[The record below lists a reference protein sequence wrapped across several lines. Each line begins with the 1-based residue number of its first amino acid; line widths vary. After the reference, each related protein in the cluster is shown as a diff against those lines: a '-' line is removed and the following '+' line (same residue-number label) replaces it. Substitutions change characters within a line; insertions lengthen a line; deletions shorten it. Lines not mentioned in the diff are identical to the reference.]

1 MKKRI
6 FSILLSVC
14 MVLTMIPMAGGQVFA
29 ADEHKHCICG
39 ASHQA
44 VGNHTNA
51 DEQTFTEWPATD
63 SLPSD
68 AGYYYLS
75 DDVTITTRWEP
86 ADGTVLCLNG
96 HTIST
101 KASTDLSNYA
111 ISVSKAFTLTDCSQ
125 NGTGKIE
132 NTLDSSKAASGIVIT
147 YGTFNMYGGTIT
159 KYTETAVYV
168 NSRTGFNM
176 YGGSIT
182 GNTGNSAKDRSAGV
196 HVAYGAVTVSGNVN
210 ITGNTK
216 DGKANNV
223 AICSYNS
230 YINPNGLADSAKVGV
245 TIATER
251 MPSLGGPVRIAY
263 DGSYDMDKFKAAIGK
278 IVADDSAT
286 YTVDVSSSN
295 GHPVLVMKVIPYGT
309 IVWETNGGKIN
320 DSTYTTEFND
330 GDTITAP
337 ADVTK
342 TADAQYEYTFAGWSD
357 TQDGTTPVDT
367 FSPGAGTTTYY
378 AIYNRTLRK
387 YNVSWDTDGGSAL
400 SGTYTGENTDY
411 GTVITAPDN
420 PTKAPDERYSYKF
433 EGWYTAKS
441 GGQKLTADT
450 TVTGNVT
457 YYARY
462 NKTPQSYKVTLDT
475 DGGTLADGADVAG
488 YTYGTRVTLPT
499 PSKTGYNFAGW
510 YNTDETDG
518 SKVTAISST
527 DTGDKSFTA
536 KWTPIPAGTPVI
548 TKQPESLTF
557 EYGKTGSFTIEAE
570 AASGST
576 YTLSYQWYRNTIS
589 STVGGTEITGATG
602 TTYTVPDN
610 TATGTY
616 YYYCIVTAKRSDNG
630 QEATKT
636 SNIAELKITKQA
648 GRVIPPTAK
657 QLLKYNG
664 EAQVLL
670 ENAGSSDTGTIEY
683 SLDNSTYST
692 DLPKGT
698 EAGTYTVWYRVTGN
712 DTYAD
717 VAPANITVDIAKA
730 AGPEAPAG
738 LNAAA
743 PSKWGLS
750 DGSITGVD
758 STMEYADNEAFTDA
772 KDCTGDI
779 IANLAAGTYYVRIK
793 ATTNYEA
800 GKAAAVIV
808 PAGKIEVESISVSST
823 GHKTSYEIG
832 DVLDVT
838 GLQITAEK
846 TDGGKEIIDVKA
858 DMVSGFDSSR
868 AVDAQTLTITYGDK
882 TAEYTIKIDRKSID
896 APAADTTEF
905 VYDGNAKTYT
915 LEENEA
921 YTVSGNVQTNAASHD
936 VTVSLT
942 DNYRWSDGTT
952 AAKIYKF
959 VIKKAVVA
967 MFDFKDSVYD
977 FAYTGNEI
985 VPELVGD
992 KSKVDITG
1000 DTSAKDVKSGG
1011 RYAITVSLKDT
1022 ENYRWE
1028 SSDEYPDWTEPQDI
1042 NWSILPADKI
1052 KITAEDRDAYVGD
1065 AVPENNYTVE
1075 GLLGEDSL
1083 GGEAVY
1089 KYRLINEDGTVSEEL
1104 LDEPDMSKAGKYE
1117 ICISGIEAPAGNNY
1131 KGIEFTAGALT
1142 ITKKA
1147 SGTYKP
1153 TQKPEIIAGEG
1164 VKAELR
1170 INGTK
1175 ATITVEA
1182 GYEITDVLVNGVS
1195 IGKVTEITGLKTGDK
1210 VEIKTAKKQT
1220 EPEFNVKNYVKELTL
1235 AARSSK
1241 TAKGNIRIKVASVT
1255 DENGNPVDLSELK
1268 AKGYTVK
1275 YKFYRSEKKAA
1286 EYGARIEKDTDN
1298 NSYINNTGKK
1308 GAKYFYKV
1316 RVMVYDS
1323 NGKLAAKSELKQCKY
1338 ATRIWSK

>member
-6 FSILLSVC
+6 FSILLSIC

-51 DEQTFTEWPATD
+51 DEQVFTEWTATD

-75 DDVTITTRWEP
+75 DDVTITTQWEP
-86 ADGTVLCLNG
+86 TDGTVLCLNG
-96 HTIST
+96 HTIKT
-101 KASTDLSNYA
+101 KATTDFDKYA
-111 ISVSKAFTLTDCSQ
+111 IFSKKAFTLTDCSQ

-132 NTLDSSKAASGIVIT
+132 NALDSSKTACGIIT
-147 YGTFNMYGGTIT
+147 WGNFYMYGGTIT
-159 KYTETAVYV
+159 KYTGTAVCV
-168 NSRTGFNM
+168 NISYNKEFNM

-182 GNTGNSAKDRSAGV
+182 GNTGVSGSKNGAGIYV
-196 HVAYGAVTVSGNVN
+196 ESGAVTVSGDVD

-223 AICSYNS
+223 TLLESGC

-245 TIATER
+245 TTGNL
-251 MPSLGGPVRIAY
+251 PSLGNPVKIAY
-263 DGSYDMDKFKAAIGK
+263 DGDVNAFKDAVGK
-278 IVADDSAT
+278 IVPDDSDKYKIDFA
-286 YTVDVSSSN
+286 YDN
-295 GHPVLVMKVIPYGT
+295 AGHTSLVMKVIPYGT
-309 IVWETNGGKIN
+309 IVWETNGGKIK
-320 DSTYTTEFND
+320 DSTYTTEFNN

-357 TQDGTTPVDT
+357 TQGGTTPVDT
-367 FSPGAGTTTYY
+367 FAPGAGTTTYY

-420 PTKAPDERYSYKF
+420 PTKATDEKYSYKF

-475 DGGTLADGADVAG
+475 DGGTLADGADVTG

-499 PSKTGYNFAGW
+499 PSKTGYSFAGW
-510 YNTDETDG
+510 YNTGETDG

-670 ENAGSSDTGTIEY
+670 EKAGSSDTGTIEY

-692 DLPKGT
+692 AIPEGT
-698 EAGTYTVWYRVTGN
+698 DAGTYTVWYRVTGN
-712 DTYAD
+712 NTYAD
-717 VAPANITVDIAKA
+717 VAPAKITVDIAKA
-730 AGPEAPAG
+730 AGPDAPAG
-738 LNAAA
+738 LKAAA

-758 STMEYADNEAFTDA
+758 STMEYADNEAFTNA
-772 KDCTGDI
+772 KDCTGDT
-779 IANLAAGTYYVRIK
+779 IANLAAGTYYVRVK
-793 ATTNYEA
+793 ETANYEA
-800 GKAAAVIV
+800 GKAAKVDV
-808 PAGKIEVESISVSST
+808 LAGIIEVESISVSST
-823 GHKTSYEIG
+823 DHKTLYEIG
-832 DVLDVT
+832 DALDVT
-838 GLQITAEK
+838 GLKITAEK
-846 TDGGKEIIDVKA
+846 TDGSSETINVEA
-858 DMVSGFDSSR
+858 DMVSGFDSSSV
-868 AVDAQTLTITYGDK
+868 ADAQTLTITFSGK
-882 TAEYTIKIDRKSID
+882 TTEYTIKIDRKSVEI
-896 APAADTTEF
+896 PAADTTEF
-905 VYDGNAKTYT
+905 VYDGSEKTYT
-915 LEENEA
+915 VNANEA
-921 YTVSGNVQTNAASHD
+921 YTVAGNVQTNAGTYD

-942 DNYRWSDGTT
+942 DNYKWADGNTDD
-952 AAKIYKF
+952 KIYKF
-959 VIKKAVVA
+959 VIKKAVVDL
-967 MFDFKDSVYD
+967 FDFKDAVYD
-977 FAYTGNEI
+977 FAYTGKEI

-992 KSKVDITG
+992 ESKVNITG
-1000 DTSAKDVKSGG
+1000 DTSAKDVKTDGF
-1011 RYAITVSLKDT
+1011 YAITISLKDT
-1022 ENYRWE
+1022 GNYRWNT
-1028 SSDEYPDWTEPQDI
+1028 SDEYPDRTQPQVI
-1042 NWSILPADKI
+1042 NWSILQADKI
-1052 KITAEDRDAYVGD
+1052 KITAEDQNAYVGD
-1065 AVPENNYTVE
+1065 AVPENSCTVE

-1089 KYRLINEDGTVSEEL
+1089 KYRLINEDGTVSEEI

-1117 ICISGIEAPAGNNY
+1117 ICISGIKAPAGNNY
-1131 KGIEFTAGALT
+1131 KGIEFTVGTLT
-1142 ITKKA
+1142 ITKKS

-1164 VKAELR
+1164 TKAGLTL
-1170 INGTK
+1170 NGTK
-1175 ATITVEA
+1175 ATITVEE

-1195 IGKVTEITGLKTGDK
+1195 LGKVTEITGLKTGDK

-1220 EPEFNVKNYVKELTL
+1220 EPEFNISSYVKDLKL
-1235 AARSSK
+1235 VARSSK
-1241 TAKGNIRIKVASVT
+1241 TANKNIRIKVASVT
-1255 DENGNPVDLSELK
+1255 DQNGNNVDLEELK

-1275 YKFYRSEKKAA
+1275 YKFYRSEKKAS

-1308 GAKYFYKV
+1308 GVKYFYKV
-1316 RVMVYDS
+1316 RVMVYDA
-1323 NGKLAAKSELKQCKY
+1323 NGRLVAQSELKQCRY
-1338 ATRIWSK
+1338 AVRTWSK

>member
-75 DDVTITTRWEP
+75 DDVTITTQWEP
-86 ADGTVLCLNG
+86 TDGTVLCLNG
-96 HTIST
+96 HTIKT
-101 KASTDLSNYA
+101 KATTDFDKYA
-111 ISVSKAFTLTDCSQ
+111 ISNSKVFTLTDCSQ

-132 NTLDSSKAASGIVIT
+132 NALDSSKTASGIIT
-147 YGTFNMYGGTIT
+147 TGNFYMYGGTIT
-159 KYTETAVYV
+159 KYTGTAVYV
-168 NSRTGFNM
+168 NGFLNAFNM

-182 GNTGNSAKDRSAGV
+182 GNTGVSGSDSGAGV
-196 HVAYGAVTVSGNVN
+196 HVWDGYVTVSGDVN

-223 AICSYNS
+223 TLRSYNS
-230 YINPNGLADSAKVGV
+230 FINPNGLADSARVGV
-245 TIATER
+245 TTGNLPTLGKPVTIASGDYGEE
-251 MPSLGGPVRIAY
+251 
-263 DGSYDMDKFKAAIGK
+263 DKFNDAVGK
-278 IVADDSAT
+278 IVPDDSKT
-286 YTVDVSSSN
+286 YQIASSHSSSY
-295 GHPVLVMKVIPYGT
+295 HPTLIMKVIPYGT
-309 IVWETNGGKIN
+309 IVWETDGGKIN

-337 ADVTK
+337 TDVTK

-357 TQDGTTPVDT
+357 TQGGTTPVDT
-367 FSPGAGTTTYY
+367 FAPGAGTTTYY

-462 NKTPQSYKVTLDT
+462 NKTLQSYKVTLDT

-683 SLDNSTYST
+683 SLDNITYST
-692 DLPKGT
+692 DIPEAT
-698 EAGTYTVWYRVTGN
+698 DAGTYTVWYRVTGN

-730 AGPEAPAG
+730 AGPDAPAG
-738 LNAAA
+738 LKAAA

-758 STMEYADNEAFTDA
+758 STMEYADNEAFTNA
-772 KDCTGDI
+772 KDCTGDT

-793 ATTNYEA
+793 EATNYEA
-800 GKAAAVIV
+800 GKAAEVIV
-808 PAGKIEVESISVSST
+808 HAGIIEVESISVSST

-832 DVLDVT
+832 DALDVT

-846 TDGGKEIIDVKA
+846 TDGNKETIDVQT
-858 DMVSGFDSSR
+858 DMVSGFDSSS
-868 AVDAQTLTITYGDK
+868 AVDAQTLTITFGGK
-882 TAEYTIKIDRKSID
+882 TTEYTIKIDKKSVEI
-896 APAADTTEF
+896 PAADTTEF

-915 LEENEA
+915 VNANEA
-921 YTVSGNVQTNAASHD
+921 YTVAGNVQTNAGEYT
-936 VTVSLT
+936 VTVSLNDT
-942 DNYRWSDGTT
+942 DKYRWSDGTAT
-952 AAKIYKF
+952 DKTYDF
-959 VIKKAVVA
+959 VINKAEVA
-967 MFDFKDSVYD
+967 KPELTENTFEYSGED
-977 FAYTGNEI
+977 I
-985 VPELVGD
+985 VPAITQSKD
-992 KSKVDITG
+992 KVTLSG
-1000 DTSAKDVKSGG
+1000 GTSAKNTGNYS
-1011 RYAITVSLKDT
+1011 ITVSLNDKDNYKW
-1022 ENYRWE
+1022 ENSDNGDDINLSWSIAKAKLTVQPENVTIKQGDKLPTDMKLVFRGFKGEDNEE
-1028 SSDEYPDWTEPQDI
+1028 SSITG
-1042 NWSILPADKI
+1042 SISDDDFEFL
-1052 KITAEDRDAYVGD
+1052 
-1065 AVPENNYTVE
+1065 
-1075 GLLGEDSL
+1075 
-1083 GGEAVY
+1083 
-1089 KYRLINEDGTVSEEL
+1089 NEDGTAL
-1104 LDEPDMSKAGKYE
+1104 ADTDTQGTYRIKFKN
-1117 ICISGIEAPAGNNY
+1117 EAVLSSDNY
-1131 KGIEFTAGALT
+1131 DFEYVEGVLT
-1142 ITKKA
+1142 VEKKT

-1255 DENGNPVDLSELK
+1255 DENGNPIDLSELK

-1298 NSYINNTGKK
+1298 NVYINNTGSK
-1308 GAKYFYKV
+1308 GTKYFYKV

>member
-6 FSILLSVC
+6 FSILLSIC

-44 VGNHTNA
+44 VGNHTDA
-51 DEQTFTEWPATD
+51 DEQVFTEWTATD

-75 DDVTITTRWEP
+75 DDVTITTQWEP
-86 ADGTVLCLNG
+86 TDGTVLCLNG
-96 HTIST
+96 HTIKT
-101 KASTDLSNYA
+101 KATTDFDKYA
-111 ISVSKAFTLTDCSQ
+111 ISNSKVFTLTDCSQ

-132 NTLDSSKAASGIVIT
+132 NALDSSKTASGIIT
-147 YGTFNMYGGTIT
+147 TGNFYMYGGTIT
-159 KYTETAVYV
+159 KYTGTAVYV
-168 NSRTGFNM
+168 NGFLNAFNM

-182 GNTGNSAKDRSAGV
+182 GNTGVYGSDSGAGV
-196 HVAYGAVTVSGNVN
+196 HVWDGYVTVSGDVN

-223 AICSYNS
+223 TLRSYNS
-230 YINPNGLADSAKVGV
+230 FINPNGLADSARVGV
-245 TIATER
+245 TTGNLPTLGKPVTIASGDYGEE
-251 MPSLGGPVRIAY
+251 
-263 DGSYDMDKFKAAIGK
+263 DKFNDAVGK
-278 IVADDSAT
+278 IVPDDSNT
-286 YTVDVSSSN
+286 YQIASSHSSSY
-295 GHPVLVMKVIPYGT
+295 HPTLIMKVIPYGT
-309 IVWETNGGKIN
+309 IVWETDGGKIN

-357 TQDGTTPVDT
+357 TQGGTTPVDT
-367 FSPGAGTTTYY
+367 FAPGAGTTTYY

-462 NKTPQSYKVTLDT
+462 NTTPQSYNVTLDT
-475 DGGTLADGADVAG
+475 DGGTLADGADVTG
-488 YTYGTRVTLPT
+488 YTYGIRVTLPI
-499 PSKTGYNFAGW
+499 PAKPGYKFAGW
-510 YNTDETDG
+510 YNTDG
-518 SKVTAISST
+518 NKVTAISST

-548 TKQPESLTF
+548 TKQPKSLTF
-557 EYGKTGSFTIEAE
+557 EYGKTGSFSIEAE
-570 AASGST
+570 AASDST
-576 YTLSYQWYRNTIS
+576 YTLSYQWYRNTSS
-589 STVGGTEITGATG
+589 STDGGTEIAGATD

-630 QEATKT
+630 QEKTKT
-636 SNIAELKITKQA
+636 SDIAELKITKQA
-648 GRVIPPTAK
+648 GRVVPPTAK

-793 ATTNYEA
+793 EATNYEA
-800 GKAAAVIV
+800 GKAAEVIV
-808 PAGKIEVESISVSST
+808 HAGIIEVESISVSST

-832 DVLDVT
+832 DALDVT

-846 TDGGKEIIDVKA
+846 TDGNKETIDVQT
-858 DMVSGFDSSR
+858 DMVSGFDSSS
-868 AVDAQTLTITYGDK
+868 AVDAQTLTITFGGK
-882 TAEYTIKIDRKSID
+882 TTEYTIKIDKKSVEI
-896 APAADTTEF
+896 PAADTTEF

-915 LEENEA
+915 VNANEA
-921 YTVSGNVQTNAASHD
+921 YTVAGNVQTNAGEYT
-936 VTVSLT
+936 VTVSLNDT
-942 DNYRWSDGTT
+942 DKYRWSDGTAT
-952 AAKIYKF
+952 DKTYDF
-959 VIKKAVVA
+959 VINKAEVA
-967 MFDFKDSVYD
+967 KPELTENTFEYSGED
-977 FAYTGNEI
+977 I
-985 VPELVGD
+985 VPAITQSKD
-992 KSKVDITG
+992 KVTLRG
-1000 DTSAKDVKSGG
+1000 GTSAKNTGNYS
-1011 RYAITVSLKDT
+1011 ITVSLNDKDNYKW
-1022 ENYRWE
+1022 ENSDNGDDINLSWSIAKAKLTVQPENVTIKQGDKLPTDMKLVFRGFKGEDNEE
-1028 SSDEYPDWTEPQDI
+1028 SS
-1042 NWSILPADKI
+1042 
-1052 KITAEDRDAYVGD
+1052 ITGPISDDDFEF
-1065 AVPENNYTVE
+1065 
-1075 GLLGEDSL
+1075 L
-1083 GGEAVY
+1083 
-1089 KYRLINEDGTVSEEL
+1089 NEDGTALADTDTQGTYRIKFKNEDVLSS
-1104 LDEPDMSKAGKYE
+1104 D
-1117 ICISGIEAPAGNNY
+1117 NY
-1131 KGIEFTAGALT
+1131 DFEYVEGVLT
-1142 ITKKA
+1142 VEKKT
-1147 SGTYKP
+1147 SDTYKP

-1255 DENGNPVDLSELK
+1255 DENGNSVDLSELK

-1316 RVMVYDS
+1316 RVMVYDA

>member
-6 FSILLSVC
+6 FSILLSIC

-44 VGNHTNA
+44 VGNHTDA
-51 DEQTFTEWPATD
+51 DEQVFTEWTATD

-75 DDVTITTRWEP
+75 DDVTITTQWEP
-86 ADGTVLCLNG
+86 TDGTVLCLNG
-96 HTIST
+96 HTIKT
-101 KASTDLSNYA
+101 KATTDFDKYA
-111 ISVSKAFTLTDCSQ
+111 ISNSKVFTLTDCSQ

-132 NTLDSSKAASGIVIT
+132 NALDSSKTASGIIT
-147 YGTFNMYGGTIT
+147 TGNFYMYGGTIT
-159 KYTETAVYV
+159 KYTGTAVYV
-168 NSRTGFNM
+168 NGFLNAFNM

-182 GNTGNSAKDRSAGV
+182 GNTGVSGSDSGAGV
-196 HVAYGAVTVSGNVN
+196 HVWDGYVTVSGDVN

-223 AICSYNS
+223 TLRSYNS
-230 YINPNGLADSAKVGV
+230 FINPNGLADSARVGV
-245 TIATER
+245 TTGNLPTLGKPVTIASGDYGEE
-251 MPSLGGPVRIAY
+251 
-263 DGSYDMDKFKAAIGK
+263 DKFNDAVGK
-278 IVADDSAT
+278 IVPDDSNT
-286 YTVDVSSSN
+286 YQIASSHSSSY
-295 GHPVLVMKVIPYGT
+295 HPTLIMKVIPYGT
-309 IVWETNGGKIN
+309 IVWETDGGKIN

-337 ADVTK
+337 TDVTK

-357 TQDGTTPVDT
+357 TQGGTTPVDT
-367 FSPGAGTTTYY
+367 FAPGAGTTTYY

-420 PTKAPDERYSYKF
+420 PTKAPDERYSYEF
-433 EGWYTAKS
+433 EGWYTAKT

-457 YYARY
+457 YYAHY
-462 NKTPQSYKVTLDT
+462 NTTPQSYNVTLDT
-475 DGGTLADGADVAG
+475 DGGTLADGADVTG
-488 YTYGTRVTLPT
+488 YTYGIRVTLPI
-499 PSKTGYNFAGW
+499 PAKPGYKFAGW
-510 YNTDETDG
+510 YNTDG
-518 SKVTAISST
+518 NKVTAISST

-557 EYGKTGSFTIEAE
+557 EYGKTGSFSIEAE
-570 AASGST
+570 AASDST
-576 YTLSYQWYRNTIS
+576 YTLSYQWYRNTSS
-589 STVGGTEITGATG
+589 STDGGTEIAGATD

-630 QEATKT
+630 QEKTKT

-648 GRVIPPTAK
+648 GRVVPPTAK

-772 KDCTGDI
+772 KDCTGDT

-793 ATTNYEA
+793 EATNYEA
-800 GKAAAVIV
+800 GKAAEVIV
-808 PAGKIEVESISVSST
+808 HAGIIEVESISVSST

-832 DVLDVT
+832 DALDVT

-846 TDGGKEIIDVKA
+846 TDGNKETIDVQT
-858 DMVSGFDSSR
+858 DMVSGFDSSS
-868 AVDAQTLTITYGDK
+868 AVDAQTLTITFGGK
-882 TAEYTIKIDRKSID
+882 TTEYTIKIDKKSVEI
-896 APAADTTEF
+896 PAADTTEF

-915 LEENEA
+915 VNANEA
-921 YTVSGNVQTNAASHD
+921 YTVSGNVQTNAGKYT
-936 VTVSLT
+936 VTVSLNDT
-942 DNYRWSDGTT
+942 DKYRWPDST
-952 AAKIYKF
+952 ATDKTYDF
-959 VIKKAVVA
+959 VINKAGVA
-967 MFDFKDSVYD
+967 KPELAENTFEYSGED
-977 FAYTGNEI
+977 I
-985 VPELVGD
+985 VPAITQSKD
-992 KSKVDITG
+992 KVTLGG
-1000 DTSAKDVKSGG
+1000 DTSAKNTGKYS
-1011 RYAITVSLKDT
+1011 ITVSLNDKDNYKW
-1022 ENYRWE
+1022 ENSDNGDDINLSWSIAKAKLTVQPENVTIKQGDKLPTDMKLVFRGFKGEDNEE
-1028 SSDEYPDWTEPQDI
+1028 SS
-1042 NWSILPADKI
+1042 
-1052 KITAEDRDAYVGD
+1052 ITGPISDDDFEF
-1065 AVPENNYTVE
+1065 
-1075 GLLGEDSL
+1075 L
-1083 GGEAVY
+1083 
-1089 KYRLINEDGTVSEEL
+1089 NEDGTALADTDTQGTYRIKFKNEDVLSS
-1104 LDEPDMSKAGKYE
+1104 D
-1117 ICISGIEAPAGNNY
+1117 NY
-1131 KGIEFTAGALT
+1131 DFEYVEGVLT
-1142 ITKKA
+1142 VEKKT

-1220 EPEFNVKNYVKELTL
+1220 EPEFNISSYVKNLKLV
-1235 AARSSK
+1235 ARSSK
-1241 TAKGNIRIKVASVT
+1241 TANGNIRIKVASVT

-1298 NSYINNTGKK
+1298 NVYINNTGSK
-1308 GAKYFYKV
+1308 GTKYFYKV

-1323 NGKLAAKSELKQCKY
+1323 NGKLVAKSELKQCKY

>member
-44 VGNHTNA
+44 VGNHTDA
-51 DEQTFTEWPATD
+51 DEQVFTEWTATD

-75 DDVTITTRWEP
+75 DDVTITTQWEP
-86 ADGTVLCLNG
+86 TDGTVLCLNG
-96 HTIST
+96 HTIKT
-101 KASTDLSNYA
+101 KATTDFDKYA
-111 ISVSKAFTLTDCSQ
+111 ISNSKVFTLTDCSQ

-132 NTLDSSKAASGIVIT
+132 NALDSSKTASGIIT
-147 YGTFNMYGGTIT
+147 TGNFYMYGGTIT
-159 KYTETAVYV
+159 KYTGTAVYV
-168 NSRTGFNM
+168 NGFLNAFNM

-182 GNTGNSAKDRSAGV
+182 GNTGVSGSDSGAGV
-196 HVAYGAVTVSGNVN
+196 HVWDGYVTVSGDVN

-223 AICSYNS
+223 TLRSYNS
-230 YINPNGLADSAKVGV
+230 FINPNGLADSARVGV
-245 TIATER
+245 TTGNLPTLGKPVTIASGDYGEE
-251 MPSLGGPVRIAY
+251 
-263 DGSYDMDKFKAAIGK
+263 DKFNDAVGK
-278 IVADDSAT
+278 IVPDDSNT
-286 YTVDVSSSN
+286 YQIASSHSSSY
-295 GHPVLVMKVIPYGT
+295 HPTLIMKVIPYGT
-309 IVWETNGGKIN
+309 IVWETDGGKIN

-337 ADVTK
+337 TDVTK

-357 TQDGTTPVDT
+357 TQGGTTPVDT
-367 FSPGAGTTTYY
+367 FAPGAGTTTYY
-378 AIYNRTLRK
+378 AIYNCTLRK
-387 YNVSWDTDGGSAL
+387 YNVSWDTNGGSAL

-411 GTVITAPDN
+411 GIVITAPEN
-420 PTKAPDERYSYKF
+420 PTKAPDERYSYEF
-433 EGWYTAKS
+433 EGWYTAKT

-457 YYARY
+457 YYAHY
-462 NKTPQSYKVTLDT
+462 NTTPQSYNVTLDT
-475 DGGTLADGADVAG
+475 DGGTLADGADVTG
-488 YTYGTRVTLPT
+488 YTYGIRVTLPI
-499 PSKTGYNFAGW
+499 PAKPGYKFAGW
-510 YNTDETDG
+510 YNTDG
-518 SKVTAISST
+518 NKVTAISST

-548 TKQPESLTF
+548 TKQPKSLTF
-557 EYGKTGSFTIEAE
+557 EYGKTGSFSIEAE
-570 AASGST
+570 AASDST
-576 YTLSYQWYRNTIS
+576 YTLSYQWYRNTSS
-589 STVGGTEITGATG
+589 STDGGTEIAGATD

-630 QEATKT
+630 QEKTKT
-636 SNIAELKITKQA
+636 SDIAELKITKQA
-648 GRVIPPTAK
+648 GRVVPPTAK

-683 SLDNSTYST
+683 SLDNITYST
-692 DLPKGT
+692 DIPEAT
-698 EAGTYTVWYRVTGN
+698 DAGTYTVWYRVTGN
-712 DTYAD
+712 DTYAE

-730 AGPEAPAG
+730 AGPDAPAG
-738 LNAAA
+738 LKAAA

-758 STMEYADNEAFTDA
+758 STMEYADNEAFTNA
-772 KDCTGDI
+772 KDCTGDT

-823 GHKTSYEIG
+823 GHKTAYEIG

-846 TDGGKEIIDVKA
+846 TDGNKETIDVQT
-858 DMVSGFDSSR
+858 DMVSGFDSSS
-868 AVDAQTLTITYGDK
+868 AVDAQTLTITFGGK
-882 TAEYTIKIDRKSID
+882 TTEYTIKIDKKSVEI
-896 APAADTTEF
+896 PAADTTEF

-915 LEENEA
+915 VNANEA
-921 YTVSGNVQTNAASHD
+921 YTVAGNVQTNAGEYT
-936 VTVSLT
+936 VTVSLNDT
-942 DNYRWSDGTT
+942 DKYRWSDGTAT
-952 AAKIYKF
+952 DKTYDF
-959 VIKKAVVA
+959 VINKAEVA
-967 MFDFKDSVYD
+967 KPELTENTFEYSGED
-977 FAYTGNEI
+977 I
-985 VPELVGD
+985 VPAITQSKD
-992 KSKVDITG
+992 KVTLSG
-1000 DTSAKDVKSGG
+1000 GTSAKNTGNYS
-1011 RYAITVSLKDT
+1011 ITVSLNDKDNYKW
-1022 ENYRWE
+1022 ENSDNGDDINLSWSIAKAKLTVQPENVTIKQGDKLPTDMKLVFRGFKGEDNEE
-1028 SSDEYPDWTEPQDI
+1028 SS
-1042 NWSILPADKI
+1042 
-1052 KITAEDRDAYVGD
+1052 ITGPISDDDFEF
-1065 AVPENNYTVE
+1065 
-1075 GLLGEDSL
+1075 L
-1083 GGEAVY
+1083 
-1089 KYRLINEDGTVSEEL
+1089 NEDGTAL
-1104 LDEPDMSKAGKYE
+1104 ADTDTQGTYRIKFKN
-1117 ICISGIEAPAGNNY
+1117 EAVLSSDNY
-1131 KGIEFTAGALT
+1131 DFEYVEGVLT
-1142 ITKKA
+1142 VEKKT

-1255 DENGNPVDLSELK
+1255 DENGNPIDLSELK

-1316 RVMVYDS
+1316 RVMVYDA

>member
-6 FSILLSVC
+6 FSILLSIC

-44 VGNHTNA
+44 VGNHTDA
-51 DEQTFTEWPATD
+51 DEQVFTEWTATD

-75 DDVTITTRWEP
+75 DDVTITTQWEP
-86 ADGTVLCLNG
+86 TDGTVLCLNG
-96 HTIST
+96 HTIKT
-101 KASTDLSNYA
+101 KATTDFDKYA
-111 ISVSKAFTLTDCSQ
+111 ISNSKVFTLTDCSQ

-132 NTLDSSKAASGIVIT
+132 NALDSSKTASGIIT
-147 YGTFNMYGGTIT
+147 TGNFYMYGGTIT
-159 KYTETAVYV
+159 KYTGTAVYV
-168 NSRTGFNM
+168 NGFLNAFNM

-182 GNTGNSAKDRSAGV
+182 GNTGVSGSDSGAGV
-196 HVAYGAVTVSGNVN
+196 HVWDGYVTVSGDVN

-223 AICSYNS
+223 TLRSYNS
-230 YINPNGLADSAKVGV
+230 FINPNGLADSARVGV
-245 TIATER
+245 TTGNLPTLGKPVTIASGDYGEE
-251 MPSLGGPVRIAY
+251 
-263 DGSYDMDKFKAAIGK
+263 DKFNDAVGK
-278 IVADDSAT
+278 IVPDDSNT
-286 YTVDVSSSN
+286 YQIASSHSSSY
-295 GHPVLVMKVIPYGT
+295 HPTLIMKVIPYGT
-309 IVWETNGGKIN
+309 IVWETDGGKIN

-337 ADVTK
+337 TDVTK

-357 TQDGTTPVDT
+357 TQGGTTPVDT
-367 FSPGAGTTTYY
+367 FAPGAGTTTYY
-378 AIYNRTLRK
+378 AIYNCTLRK
-387 YNVSWDTDGGSAL
+387 YNVSWDTDGGSAI

-411 GTVITAPDN
+411 GTVITAPEN
-420 PTKAPDERYSYKF
+420 PTKAPDERYSYEF
-433 EGWYTAKS
+433 EGWYTAKT

-457 YYARY
+457 YYAHY
-462 NKTPQSYKVTLDT
+462 NTTPQSYNVTLDT
-475 DGGTLADGADVAG
+475 DGGTLADGADVTG
-488 YTYGTRVTLPT
+488 YTYGIRVTLPI
-499 PSKTGYNFAGW
+499 PAKPGYKFAGW
-510 YNTDETDG
+510 YNTDG
-518 SKVTAISST
+518 NKVTAISST

-570 AASGST
+570 AASDST
-576 YTLSYQWYRNTIS
+576 YTLSYQWYRNTSS
-589 STVGGTEITGATG
+589 STDGGTEIAGATD

-630 QEATKT
+630 QEKTKT
-636 SNIAELKITKQA
+636 SDIAELKITKQA
-648 GRVIPPTAK
+648 GRVVPPTAK

-823 GHKTSYEIG
+823 GHKTAYEIG

-915 LEENEA
+915 LKENEA
-921 YTVSGNVQTNAASHD
+921 YTVSGNVQTNAGSHD
-936 VTVSLT
+936 VIVSLT

-977 FAYTGNEI
+977 FAYTGKEI
-985 VPELVGD
+985 VPERVGD

-1011 RYAITVSLKDT
+1011 R
-1022 ENYRWE
+1022 
-1028 SSDEYPDWTEPQDI
+1028 
-1042 NWSILPADKI
+1042 
-1052 KITAEDRDAYVGD
+1052 
-1065 AVPENNYTVE
+1065 
-1075 GLLGEDSL
+1075 
-1083 GGEAVY
+1083 
-1089 KYRLINEDGTVSEEL
+1089 
-1104 LDEPDMSKAGKYE
+1104 
-1117 ICISGIEAPAGNNY
+1117 
-1131 KGIEFTAGALT
+1131 
-1142 ITKKA
+1142 
-1147 SGTYKP
+1147 
-1153 TQKPEIIAGEG
+1153 
-1164 VKAELR
+1164 
-1170 INGTK
+1170 
-1175 ATITVEA
+1175 
-1182 GYEITDVLVNGVS
+1182 
-1195 IGKVTEITGLKTGDK
+1195 
-1210 VEIKTAKKQT
+1210 
-1220 EPEFNVKNYVKELTL
+1220 
-1235 AARSSK
+1235 
-1241 TAKGNIRIKVASVT
+1241 
-1255 DENGNPVDLSELK
+1255 
-1268 AKGYTVK
+1268 
-1275 YKFYRSEKKAA
+1275 
-1286 EYGARIEKDTDN
+1286 
-1298 NSYINNTGKK
+1298 
-1308 GAKYFYKV
+1308 
-1316 RVMVYDS
+1316 
-1323 NGKLAAKSELKQCKY
+1323 
-1338 ATRIWSK
+1338 

>member
-6 FSILLSVC
+6 FSILLSIC

-44 VGNHTNA
+44 VGNHTDA
-51 DEQTFTEWPATD
+51 DEQVFTEWTATD

-75 DDVTITTRWEP
+75 DDVTITTQWEP
-86 ADGTVLCLNG
+86 TDGTVLCLNG
-96 HTIST
+96 HTIKT
-101 KASTDLSNYA
+101 KATTDFDKYA
-111 ISVSKAFTLTDCSQ
+111 ISNSKVFTLTDCSQ

-132 NTLDSSKAASGIVIT
+132 NALDSSKTASGIIT
-147 YGTFNMYGGTIT
+147 TGNFYMYGGTIT
-159 KYTETAVYV
+159 KYTGTAVYV
-168 NSRTGFNM
+168 NGFLNAFNM

-182 GNTGNSAKDRSAGV
+182 GNTGVSGSDSGAGV
-196 HVAYGAVTVSGNVN
+196 HVWDGYVTVSGDVN

-223 AICSYNS
+223 TLRSYNS
-230 YINPNGLADSAKVGV
+230 FINPNGLADSARVGV
-245 TIATER
+245 TTGNLPTLGKPVTIASGDYGEE
-251 MPSLGGPVRIAY
+251 
-263 DGSYDMDKFKAAIGK
+263 DKFNDAVGK
-278 IVADDSAT
+278 IVPDDSNT
-286 YTVDVSSSN
+286 YQIASSHSSSY
-295 GHPVLVMKVIPYGT
+295 HPTLIMKVIPYGT
-309 IVWETNGGKIN
+309 IVWETDGGKIN

-337 ADVTK
+337 TDVTK

-357 TQDGTTPVDT
+357 TQGGTTPVDT
-367 FSPGAGTTTYY
+367 FAPGAGTTTYY

-462 NKTPQSYKVTLDT
+462 NTTPQSYNVTLDT
-475 DGGTLADGADVAG
+475 DGGTLADGADVTG
-488 YTYGTRVTLPT
+488 YTYGIRVTLPI
-499 PSKTGYNFAGW
+499 PAKPGYKFAGW
-510 YNTDETDG
+510 YNTDG
-518 SKVTAISST
+518 NKVTAISST

-576 YTLSYQWYRNTIS
+576 YTLSYQWYRNTIN
-589 STVGGTEITGATG
+589 STVGGNEITGATG

-683 SLDNSTYST
+683 SLDNITYST

-793 ATTNYEA
+793 EATNYEA
-800 GKAAAVIV
+800 GKAAEVIV
-808 PAGKIEVESISVSST
+808 HAGIIEVESISVSST

-832 DVLDVT
+832 DALDVT

-846 TDGGKEIIDVKA
+846 TDGNKETIDVQT

-915 LEENEA
+915 LKENEA
-921 YTVSGNVQTNAASHD
+921 YTVSGNVQTNAGEYT
-936 VTVSLT
+936 VTVSLNDT
-942 DNYRWSDGTT
+942 DKYRWPDST
-952 AAKIYKF
+952 ATDKTYDF
-959 VIKKAVVA
+959 VINKAEVA
-967 MFDFKDSVYD
+967 KPELTENTFEYSGED
-977 FAYTGNEI
+977 I
-985 VPELVGD
+985 VPAITQSKD
-992 KSKVDITG
+992 KVTLSG
-1000 DTSAKDVKSGG
+1000 DTSAKNTGKYS
-1011 RYAITVSLKDT
+1011 ITVSLNDKDNYKW
-1022 ENYRWE
+1022 ENSDNGDDINLSWSIAKAKLTVQPENVTIKQGDKLPTDMKLVFRGFKGEDNEE
-1028 SSDEYPDWTEPQDI
+1028 SS
-1042 NWSILPADKI
+1042 
-1052 KITAEDRDAYVGD
+1052 ITGPISDNDFEF
-1065 AVPENNYTVE
+1065 
-1075 GLLGEDSL
+1075 L
-1083 GGEAVY
+1083 
-1089 KYRLINEDGTVSEEL
+1089 NEDGTALADTDTQGTYRIKFKNEDVLSS
-1104 LDEPDMSKAGKYE
+1104 D
-1117 ICISGIEAPAGNNY
+1117 NY
-1131 KGIEFTAGALT
+1131 DFEYVEGVLT
-1142 ITKKA
+1142 VEKKT

-1220 EPEFNVKNYVKELTL
+1220 EPEFNISSYVKNLKLV
-1235 AARSSK
+1235 ARSSK

-1255 DENGNPVDLSELK
+1255 DENGNSVDLSVLK
-1268 AKGYTVK
+1268 DKGYTVK

-1298 NSYINNTGKK
+1298 NVYINNTGSK
-1308 GAKYFYKV
+1308 GTKYFYKV
-1316 RVMVYDS
+1316 RVMVYDA
-1323 NGKLAAKSELKQCKY
+1323 NGKLVAKSELKQCKY
-1338 ATRIWSK
+1338 ASRIWSK